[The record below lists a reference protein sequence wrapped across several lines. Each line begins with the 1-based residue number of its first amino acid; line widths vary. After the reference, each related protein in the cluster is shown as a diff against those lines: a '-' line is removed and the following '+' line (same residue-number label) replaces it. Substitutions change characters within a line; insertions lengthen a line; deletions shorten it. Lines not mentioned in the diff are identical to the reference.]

1 MGKPL
6 TIELV
11 ELDSIRI
18 DGDTQP
24 REAICE
30 ETVAEYAE
38 TLAAGGDLPPLDVVR
53 DGVNLWLW
61 DGFHRWHAHRRIG
74 NDRVPVVARSGTLD
88 DARWWCLSANA
99 VHGLRRTNADKRRA
113 VELALAMRPDLSD
126 RAIAEHCGVSH
137 TFVQNM
143 RDQLSGNGC
152 QMQARTV
159 TRGGTTYTQDT
170 SNIGKRPGPTGNG
183 QQATEQETQAVLDQW
198 QDAPVGT
205 TVEVVLPPREALRDE
220 VGLPVPEALAS
231 VFEARES
238 FDELVRA
245 LRLVQQR
252 IGELADEPAGAR
264 LAEDLAYKHGSSQ
277 GREVLKG
284 YSVHLQNA
292 ISQLTWGRPYVSICP
307 YCHREGGKPR
317 RACKACGGA
326 DWVTRRAWEGCPEV
340 DREAARL
347 DRLEEAGEL
356 TPEGEA

>member
-113 VELALAMRPDLSD
+113 VELALARRPKLTD
-126 RAIAEHCGVSH
+126 RAIAAHCGVDH
-137 TFVQNM
+137 K
-143 RDQLSGNGC
+143 
-152 QMQARTV
+152 TV
-159 TRGGTTYTQDT
+159 TAIRASLSVGEIPQQEEKRTGADGKQYRATK
-170 SNIGKRPGPTGNG
+170 SKRPGPTGNG
-183 QQATEQETQAVLDQW
+183 QQATEQETQAVFDQW

-205 TVEVVLPPREALRDE
+205 TAEAVLPAREVVRDE

-277 GREVLKG
+277 GREALKG